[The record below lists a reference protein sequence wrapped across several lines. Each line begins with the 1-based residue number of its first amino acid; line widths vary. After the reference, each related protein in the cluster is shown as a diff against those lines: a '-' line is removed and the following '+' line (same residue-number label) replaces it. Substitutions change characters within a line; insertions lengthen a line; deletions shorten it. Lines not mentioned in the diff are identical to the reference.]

1 MRLDCQDIA
10 DRAAP
15 WLDQQLSPGETELV
29 ERHLDGCAA
38 CRERLELLSEQ
49 RFERPRLVQVEAPD
63 FWRAMDDRLAQ
74 EHERLLAERAAAG
87 PTPTSWWKREIR
99 LSGASLAAA
108 AALALSLAGVS
119 AWQAARAVQADA
131 ALASVQQEL
140 ERERR
145 LSASR
150 EPTLPREPVVLV
162 SHLPYRGSL

>member
-74 EHERLLAERAAAG
+74 EDR
-87 PTPTSWWKREIR
+87 K
-99 LSGASLAAA
+99 
-108 AALALSLAGVS
+108 
-119 AWQAARAVQADA
+119 
-131 ALASVQQEL
+131 SV
-140 ERERR
+140 
-145 LSASR
+145 
-150 EPTLPREPVVLV
+150 V
-162 SHLPYRGSL
+162 

>member
-10 DRAAP
+10 ERVAP
-15 WLDQQLSPGETELV
+15 WLDQQLSPGETELM

-38 CRERLELLSEQ
+38 CRDRIERVAEQ
-49 RFERPRLVQVEAPD
+49 RFERPRLALIEAPG
-63 FWRAMDDRLAQ
+63 FWEAMDGRIAG
-74 EHERLLAERAAAG
+74 EHERLLDERAAAG
-87 PTPTSWWKREIR
+87 PSSAPWWKREVR
-99 LSGASLAAA
+99 LSRASIAAA
-108 AALALSLAGVS
+108 AALALTMAGLS
-119 AWQAARAVQADA
+119 TWQAARVVQADA

-150 EPTLPREPVVLV
+150 EPSLPREPVVLV